1 MSDTPRFTPRTWE
14 ADENGKVPAALAE
27 TMEKELQDCH
37 ATIHK
42 LRTALRRM
50 IDAVEGDGMK
60 NVTQEAKDLL

>member
-14 ADENGKVPAALAE
+14 ADENSKVPAALAE

-50 IDAVEGDGMK
+50 IDAVEGDRMK
-60 NVTQEAKDLL
+60 NATQEAKDLL